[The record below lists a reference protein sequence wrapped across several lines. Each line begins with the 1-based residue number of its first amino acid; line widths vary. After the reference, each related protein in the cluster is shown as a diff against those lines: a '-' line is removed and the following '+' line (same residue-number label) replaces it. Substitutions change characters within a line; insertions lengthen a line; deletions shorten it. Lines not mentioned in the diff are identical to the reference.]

1 AAPVVVRALLVPPLG
16 WDAITLHAVKAG
28 SWVQAGTLLPLV
40 RPRAWSAW
48 ADHPPR
54 RRLFATLPLL
64 AVHGDLFLGLVGPSF
79 SPRLAAIGWAI
90 ARELGVREPWGT
102 TAAGL
107 VLAIPTLRLEVGA
120 CYVELPLVCAFGA
133 GALFAIR
140 FLRRGEAGALVLAA
154 AGFGLACAAK

>member
-1 AAPVVVRALLVPPLG
+1 GWPTSPAGGVV
-16 WDAITLHAVKAG
+16 
-28 SWVQAGTLLPLV
+28 
-40 RPRAWSAW
+40 
-48 ADHPPR
+48 
-54 RRLFATLPLL
+54 FASFAML
-64 AVHGDLFLGLVGPSF
+64 AFHGDMFVGLVDASF
-79 SPRLAAIGWAI
+79 WLCLAPIVWAI

-140 FLRRGEAGALVLAA
+140 FLRRGGAGAVARAARGVRAPLA
-154 AGFGLACAAK
+154 G